1 MIEACIN
8 LDGKRCLLKMDG
20 HATGS
25 EAVCAG
31 ASAIVYA
38 LAGYLLNAGEHL
50 ETMERNALGSGNAR
64 IFCVGDESVQAAF
77 HMAGIGLAQLAQQYP
92 EYIRTVYL
100 EE

>member
-8 LDGKRCLLKMDG
+8 LDGKRCLLAMDG

-25 EAVCAG
+25 EVVCAG

-38 LAGYLLNAGEHL
+38 LAGYLLNSGEHL
-50 ETMERNALGSGNAR
+50 ETLERSELGSGQAR
-64 IFCVGDESVQAAF
+64 ISCVGDESVQAAF
-77 HMAGIGLAQLAQQYP
+77 RVAGIGLAQLAQQYP
-92 EYIRTVYL
+92 AYIKTVCL